1 MKGFCLEKVEN
12 KEATKESVEGV
23 PEDRPQNQIQ
33 QNAPVHQHL
42 CLESQ
47 AQKIFEFL
55 KPRKAKSNGEVCCF
69 ASFVNEENNRET
81 KEEIVEII

>member
-42 CLESQ
+42 CLACQ
-47 AQKIFEFL
+47 AQKILVF
-55 KPRKAKSNGEVCCF
+55 
-69 ASFVNEENNRET
+69 
-81 KEEIVEII
+81 